1 MSAHPSST
9 VVDVVVVGGGPGG
22 ATAAAYLAMLGHD
35 VLVLEKERFPRDK
48 VCGDG
53 LTPRVVQELLDLG
66 LTDEAHGRRASRAGG
81 AAAQRAVKRLR
92 ERSAPLVR
100 QKHPVFPRVK
110 RGLEPHT
117 RTRAPRRHPSTPPT
131 KGAQQQRRAPVFHGI
146 CLKCCVKS
154 GRRCRTHARGP
165 TPRGPSAPVLQR
177 GCRALLAP
185 VLGCDAKRSVSL
197 PSFMCRHI

>member
-66 LTDEAHGRRASRAGG
+66 LTDEAHGRVDGWATQKGLRIHGGSTVMELPWPELDDWPSWGATCARTVFDKTIIDHAVACGAELWQGITATEVLWQDDSEQRVAGVRWIDRETG
-81 AAAQRAVKRLR
+81 ATGTVHAL
-92 ERSAPLVR
+92 SLI
-100 QKHPVFPRVK
+100 HIS
-110 RGLEPHT
+110 EPT
-117 RTRAPRRHPSTPPT
+117 RPY
-131 KGAQQQRRAPVFHGI
+131 
-146 CLKCCVKS
+146 
-154 GRRCRTHARGP
+154 
-165 TPRGPSAPVLQR
+165 
-177 GCRALLAP
+177 
-185 VLGCDAKRSVSL
+185 
-197 PSFMCRHI
+197 